1 MPLLPAFEAALR
13 ARLKQEFVTG
23 GIFHGVFVR
32 SDTNAEDLPQ
42 FTGAGLN
49 LTVPNVVGAGEIEQ
63 ALKDVWA
70 SPFSERAYDW
80 RSRIFIDS
88 QSVYPSVIMMRA
100 VPVEKSGVIAT
111 VNLDTGAPK
120 PSPTP
125 SPKAR

>member
-1 MPLLPAFEAALR
+1 MR

-80 RSRIFIDS
+80 LAAVQRDDAGWPSRC
-88 QSVYPSVIMMRA
+88 
-100 VPVEKSGVIAT
+100 G
-111 VNLDTGAPK
+111 
-120 PSPTP
+120 PTDAHRR
-125 SPKAR
+125 KA